1 MLGALQYFLIPL
13 TLIAVAVFLALGI
26 YSLARGGEF
35 AQKNS
40 NKLMRARVTAQ
51 AIAVAV
57 LMIFAYLIAQAN
69 GA

>member
-1 MLGALQYFLIPL
+1 MLGALQYLLIPL
-13 TLIAVAVFLALGI
+13 ALIAVAVFLGLGI

-51 AIAVAV
+51 AVAVAV
-57 LMIFAYLIAQAN
+57 LMVFAFLVAREA
-69 GA
+69 A